1 MHLIHGVKVGA
12 KIYSKQRQ
20 RKRCVA
26 LEIGAATSAKLPLQA
41 EYHQLKQPAQAQSSE
56 RKKIKLYI
64 ICQRLTADMQLL
76 SIS

>member
-41 EYHQLKQPAQAQSSE
+41 EYHQLKQPAQAQ
-56 RKKIKLYI
+56 
-64 ICQRLTADMQLL
+64 
-76 SIS
+76 